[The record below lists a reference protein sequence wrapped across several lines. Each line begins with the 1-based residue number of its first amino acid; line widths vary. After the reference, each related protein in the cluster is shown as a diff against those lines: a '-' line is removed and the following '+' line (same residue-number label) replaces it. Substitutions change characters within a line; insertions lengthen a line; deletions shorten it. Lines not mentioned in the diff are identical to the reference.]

1 MLMVDTIQ
9 GLADEAADILLDA
22 FPVSATLLGIRDRD
36 ARLPDHSEA
45 GERALEAGLRDLAA
59 RAEAV
64 DPADLSAEDRVTRL
78 VVVDQARVLLDQL
91 SARGVEYTLVDSFL
105 APAVEL
111 LTFLPMIGIATQEHA
126 DGYLAR
132 LAGIPDVLAA
142 LAERHRAGI
151 AAGRLPVRYLAEAT
165 VAYLDRLLADPA
177 ADPLRRTAPPA
188 DGPVDRAA
196 FEADRDRLLE
206 QVVRPAVARYRDA
219 IATDVAPH
227 GRPEDRAGL
236 CWLPDG
242 PGYYTALA
250 RAHTT
255 TDRTPEELHQTGL
268 EIIAR
273 LGEEYVEIGSR
284 VFGAVDLA
292 EVLRRLRT
300 DPALRWTSEREL
312 LDSARAAI
320 ARAEAAA
327 PRWFGRM
334 PVGQCAVEPVPAEEA
349 PGSPGAYYLPPAL
362 DGTREGTYFA
372 NTYRFEERDRT
383 TSEVT
388 AFHEAVPGHHFQLT
402 LALQLTHLPLVR
414 RLFPFTAY
422 AEGWGLYTERL
433 ADEMG
438 LYSDDAARL
447 GMVSLDA
454 MRAARLVVDTGLHAK
469 GWDRQRAVDFML
481 SNTAIAA
488 VEIEAEVDRYI
499 SAPGQALAYMVG
511 KLEIQRMRAWA
522 EREMGDRFDIR
533 AFHDT
538 VLGSGSLPLGALDE
552 LVRAWAAG
560 P

>member
-1 MLMVDTIQ
+1 MDSVQ
-9 GLADEAADILLDA
+9 VLADEAADILLDA
-22 FPVSATLLGIRDRD
+22 FPVMATLLGIRDRD
-36 ARLPDHSEA
+36 SRLPDHTEA
-45 GERALEAGLRDLAA
+45 GEQALCQRLRDVCA

-64 DPADLSAEDRVTRL
+64 DPAGLSADDRITRL
-78 VVVDQARVLLDQL
+78 VVVEQARVLLDQL

-105 APAVEL
+105 SPAVEL
-111 LTFLPMIGIATQEHA
+111 LTMLPMVSITTREQA

-151 AAGRLPVRYLAEAT
+151 AAGRLPVRYLADAT
-165 VAYLDRLLADPA
+165 AAYLDRLLDSGES
-177 ADPLRRTAPPA
+177 DPLGRPAPPK
-188 DGPVDRAA
+188 DGPVDRGA

-206 QVVRPAVARYRDA
+206 QAVRPALARYRDTIVA
-219 IATDVAPH
+219 DIAPH
-227 GRPEDRAGL
+227 GRPADRAGL

-242 PGYYTALA
+242 EAYYTALA

-255 TDRTPEELHQTGL
+255 TDRSPAELHETGL

-284 VFGAVDLA
+284 VFGTLDLA
-292 EVLRRLRT
+292 GVLHRLRT

-312 LDSARAAI
+312 LDSARDAI
-320 ARAEAAA
+320 ARAEEAA
-327 PRWFGRM
+327 PRWFGRL
-334 PVGQCAVEPVPAEEA
+334 PVGRCAVEPVPPEEA

-362 DGTREGTYFA
+362 DGTRDGTYFA
-372 NTYRFEERDRT
+372 NTYRVEERDRT

-388 AFHEAVPGHHFQLT
+388 AFHEAVPGHHFQMT
-402 LALQLTHLPLVR
+402 LALQLTHLPLLR
-414 RLFPFTAY
+414 RLYPFTAY

-433 ADEMG
+433 AEEMG
-438 LYSDDAARL
+438 LYSGDVDRL

-481 SNTAIAA
+481 NNTAIPA

-499 SAPGQALAYMVG
+499 AAPGQALAYMVG
-511 KLEIQRMRAWA
+511 KLELQRMRAWA
-522 EREMGDRFDIR
+522 ERTLGERFDIR

-538 VLGSGSLPLGALDE
+538 VLGSGALPLGVLDE
-552 LVRAWAAG
+552 LVRAWAGAQE
-560 P
+560 